1 MRRIGS
7 WLWRWTRR
15 LAYALVAV
23 VLVIIAVRVVDS
35 QMGPPLELWH
45 TEIPDEPRAAQ
56 INQMDWAA
64 YLAAE
69 RRVFA
74 QVEREVT
81 ARIPPEARTPENRF
95 FAESPIHP
103 PRFAQDWNRSFVL
116 EPALEQFGGRPRGA
130 VVLIH
135 GLTDAP
141 YSLRHVAELYRA
153 EGFVALGLRVPGHG
167 TVPAGLTEAVW
178 EDWTAATRMAMRE
191 ARRRAGPD
199 GVVHMVGYSNG
210 GALSLKH
217 AMDAVEDAS
226 LVRPDRVIV
235 VSPMVGVSPFARFA
249 GLAGLPAMLPRF
261 AKAAWL
267 SVLPEFNPFKYN
279 SFPVNAAVQSFRLTQ
294 EVQGQVRRLSRAG
307 RLDGLAPILAFQSLM
322 DFTVSTRALVDDFFA
337 LLPAN
342 GSELVIFDRNRGT
355 KLSFLL
361 RPAFDPAV
369 ERIVPDPP
377 RNWRLAIITN
387 RDENSLEMVARV
399 TPAGATEEEV
409 IPLPGLLYPR
419 DVYSLS
425 HVALPFP
432 ESDSLYGLR
441 PEPEGEFGVSLGA
454 TAIRG
459 ETGVLV
465 MALDSLVRI
474 SWNPFFAHMAGRIRE
489 ALPPR

>member
-1 MRRIGS
+1 MLRMRRIGS

-23 VLVIIAVRVVDS
+23 VFIIIAVRVVDS

-45 TEIPDEPRAAQ
+45 TVIPDEPRAAQ
-56 INQMDWAA
+56 IQHMDWGA

-74 QVEREVT
+74 QVDREVT
-81 ARIPPEARTPENRF
+81 ARLPPEARTPENRF
-95 FAESPIHP
+95 HAGSPIHA
-103 PRFAQDWNRSFVL
+103 PRFAHDWNRSFVL
-116 EPALEQFGGRPRGA
+116 EPEGTPRGA

-191 ARRRAGPD
+191 ARRRAGPS
-199 GVVHMVGYSNG
+199 GTVHMVGYSNG

-217 AMDAVEDAS
+217 AMDAVEDPA

-361 RPAFDPAV
+361 RPVFDPEV
-369 ERIVPDPP
+369 ERMMPDPP
-377 RNWRLAIITN
+377 RNFRLTILTN

-399 TPAGATEEEV
+399 TPAGAMEEEV
-409 IPLPGLLYPR
+409 IPLPGLVYPR

-432 ESDSLYGLR
+432 VDDSLYGLR
-441 PEPEGEFGVSLGA
+441 PEREAEFGISLGA

-474 SWNPFFAHMAGRIRE
+474 SWNPFFGHMAGRIRE

>member
-15 LAYALVAV
+15 LAYAALAV
-23 VLVIIAVRVVDS
+23 VLVVIVVRVVDS
-35 QMGPPLELWH
+35 QMGPPLDLWH
-45 TEIPDEPRAAQ
+45 TEIPDEPRAEL
-56 INQMDWAA
+56 INRMDWAA
-64 YLAAE
+64 WLAAE
-69 RRVFA
+69 QRVFA

-81 ARIPPEARTPENRF
+81 ARLPSEARTPENRF
-95 FAESPIHP
+95 FAGSPIHP
-103 PRFAQDWNRSFVL
+103 PRFARDWNRSFVL
-116 EPALEQFGGRPRGA
+116 EPALEQFGGAPRGA

-191 ARRRAGPD
+191 ARRRAGPN

-249 GLAGLPAMLPRF
+249 GLAGLPALLPRF

-267 SVLPEFNPFKYN
+267 SILPEFNPFKYN

-307 RLDGLAPILAFQSLM
+307 RLDGMAPILAFQSLM

-369 ERIVPDPP
+369 ERIIPDAP

-387 RDENSLEMVARV
+387 RDENSLEMVARI
-399 TPAGATEEEV
+399 TPAGSTEEEV
-409 IPLPGLLYPR
+409 VPLGLIYPR

-432 ESDSLYGLR
+432 ETDSLYGVR
-441 PEPEGEFGVSLGA
+441 PEREGEFGVSLGA

-474 SWNPFFAHMAGRIRE
+474 SWNPFFEHMAGRIRE
-489 ALPPR
+489 GLPAP

>member
-1 MRRIGS
+1 MGALAA

-15 LAYALVAV
+15 AAYALVAV
-23 VLVIIAVRVVDS
+23 LLVIIAVRVVDS
-35 QMGPPLELWH
+35 QTGPALELWH
-45 TEIPDEPRAAQ
+45 TEVPDDLKAEQLHRL
-56 INQMDWAA
+56 DWAG

-69 RRVFA
+69 QRVFA
-74 QVEREVT
+74 QVQREVT
-81 ARIPPEARTPENRF
+81 ARIPPEARTQENRF
-95 FAESPIHP
+95 FAGSPIHP

-116 EPALEQFGGRPRGA
+116 EPEGTPRGA

-141 YSLRHVAELYRA
+141 YSLRHVADLYRA

-178 EDWTAATRMAMRE
+178 QDWSAATRLALRE
-191 ARRRAGPD
+191 ARRRAGPT
-199 GVVHMVGYSNG
+199 GPVHVVGYSNG
-210 GALSLKH
+210 GALALKH
-217 AMDAVEDAS
+217 AMDAVEDS
-226 LVRPDRVIV
+226 GLVRPDRVIV

-249 GLAGLPAMLPRF
+249 GLASLPAMLPRF

-267 SVLPEFNPFKYN
+267 SLLPEFNPFKYN

-294 EVQGQVRRLSRAG
+294 ELQGQVRRLSRAG
-307 RLDGLAPILAFQSLM
+307 RLGGMAPVLAFQSLM
-322 DFTVSTRALVDDFFA
+322 DFTVSTKALVDDFFA

-369 ERIVPDPP
+369 ASLVPDPP
-377 RNWRLAIITN
+377 RNWRLTILTN
-387 RDENSLEMVARV
+387 RDENSLEVVARV
-399 TPAGATEEEV
+399 TEAGATEEQV
-409 IPLPGLLYPR
+409 VPLGQYYPR

-432 ESDSLYGLR
+432 VTDSLYGLR
-441 PEPEGEFGVSLGA
+441 PEPEAEFGISLGA

-474 SWNPFFAHMAGRIRE
+474 SWNPFFPYMARRIQE

>member
-1 MRRIGS
+1 MRAIGT

-15 LAYALVAV
+15 AAYALVAILLIIIV
-23 VLVIIAVRVVDS
+23 VRAVDS
-35 QMGPPLELWH
+35 QTGPALEFWH
-45 TEIPDEPRAAQ
+45 TEVPDDLKAEQ
-56 INQMDWAA
+56 INRLDWAG

-69 RRVFA
+69 QRVFA
-74 QVEREVT
+74 QVQREVT
-81 ARIPPEARTPENRF
+81 ALLPPEARTQENRF
-95 FAESPIHP
+95 FAGSPVHP
-103 PRFAQDWNRSFVL
+103 PRFAQDWNRSFAL
-116 EPALEQFGGRPRGA
+116 EPQGPPRGA

-178 EDWTAATRMAMRE
+178 QDWSAATRLALRE
-191 ARRRAGPD
+191 ARRRAGPT
-199 GVVHMVGYSNG
+199 GAVHVVGYSNG
-210 GALSLKH
+210 GALALKH
-217 AMDAVEDAS
+217 AMDAVEDQN

-249 GLAGLPAMLPRF
+249 GLAALPAMLPRF

-267 SVLPEFNPFKYN
+267 SLLPEFNPFKYN

-294 EVQGQVRRLSRAG
+294 ELQGQVRRLSRAG
-307 RLDGLAPILAFQSLM
+307 RLGGMAPVLAFQSLM
-322 DFTVSTRALVDDFFA
+322 DFTVSTQALVDDFFN

-369 ERIVPDPP
+369 ASLVPDPP
-377 RNWRLAIITN
+377 RNWRLTILTN
-387 RDENSLEMVARV
+387 RDENSLEMVARI
-399 TPAGATEEEV
+399 TEAGATEEQV
-409 IPLPGLLYPR
+409 VPLDLHYPR

-432 ESDSLYGLR
+432 VTDSLYGLR
-441 PEPEGEFGVSLGA
+441 PEPEAEFGISLGA

-474 SWNPFFAHMAGRIRE
+474 SWNPFFSYMAGRIQE

>member
-1 MRRIGS
+1 MRGFGR

-15 LAYALVAV
+15 TAYALVAV
-23 VLVIIAVRVVDS
+23 VVVILAVRVVDS
-35 QMGPPLELWH
+35 QTGPALELWH
-45 TEIPDEPRAAQ
+45 TEAPDEPRAEQ
-56 INQMDWAA
+56 IQRMDWAA
-64 YLAAE
+64 YIAAE
-69 RRVFA
+69 ERVFE
-74 QVEREVT
+74 QVKREVT
-81 ARIPPEARTPENRF
+81 ARLPPEAWSRENRF
-95 FAESPIHP
+95 FAGSPVHA

-116 EPALEQFGGRPRGA
+116 EPALEQFGGAPRGA

-141 YSLRHVAELYRA
+141 YSLRHVAELYRD

-178 EDWTAATRMAMRE
+178 QDWSAATRMALRE
-191 ARRRAGPD
+191 ARRRAGPS
-199 GVVHMVGYSNG
+199 GAVHVAGYSNG
-210 GALSLKH
+210 GALALKH
-217 AMDAVEDAS
+217 AMDALEDPS

-249 GLAGLPAMLPRF
+249 GLAGLPALLPRF

-294 EVQGQVRRLSRAG
+294 ELQGQARRLSRAG
-307 RLDGLAPILAFQSLM
+307 RLGGLAPVLAFQSLM

-355 KLSFLL
+355 RLSFLL

-369 ERIVPDPP
+369 ESLVPAPP
-377 RNWRLAIITN
+377 RNWRLTILTN

-399 TPAGATEEEV
+399 TEAGATEEQV
-409 IPLPGLLYPR
+409 VPLGLSYPR
-419 DVYSLS
+419 EVYSLS

-432 ESDSLYGLR
+432 VTDSLYGLR
-441 PEPEGEFGVSLGA
+441 PEPEAEFGVSLGA

-474 SWNPFFAHMAGRIRE
+474 SWNPFFPYLAQRVRD
-489 ALPPR
+489 ALPRR

>member
-1 MRRIGS
+1 MRALGA

-15 LAYALVAV
+15 AAYALAAV
-23 VLVIIAVRVVDS
+23 VLVIIVVRGVES
-35 QMGPPLELWH
+35 QMGPPLDLWH

-56 INQMDWAA
+56 INHMDWAA

-69 RRVFA
+69 QRVFA

-81 ARIPPEARTPENRF
+81 ARIPPESRTQENRF
-95 FAESPIHP
+95 FAGSPIHP
-103 PRFAQDWNRSFVL
+103 QRFAHDWNRSFVL
-116 EPALEQFGGRPRGA
+116 EPEGPPRGA

-178 EDWTAATRMAMRE
+178 EDWTAAARMAMRE
-191 ARRRAGPD
+191 ARRRAGPT
-199 GVVHMVGYSNG
+199 GAVHMVGYSNG

-217 AMDAVEDAS
+217 AMDAVEDSS

-235 VSPMVGVSPFARFA
+235 ISPMVGVSAFARFA
-249 GLAGLPAMLPRF
+249 GLAGLPALLPRF

-294 EVQGQVRRLSRAG
+294 EVQGQVRRLARAG
-307 RLDGLAPILAFQSLM
+307 RLDGMAPVLAFQSLM
-322 DFTVSTRALVDDFFA
+322 DFTVSTRALVSEFFN
-337 LLPAN
+337 LLPPN

-369 ERIVPDPP
+369 ESLVPDPP
-377 RNWRLAIITN
+377 RNWRLTVVTN
-387 RDENSLEMVARV
+387 RDENSLEVVARI
-399 TPAGATEEEV
+399 TEPGATEERV
-409 IPLPGLLYPR
+409 VPLGLAYPR
-419 DVYSLS
+419 DIYSLS

-432 ESDSLYGLR
+432 VTDSLYGLR
-441 PEPEGEFGVSLGA
+441 PEPEAEFGVSLGA

-465 MALDSLVRI
+465 LALDSLVRI
-474 SWNPFFAHMAGRIRE
+474 SWNPFFPYMATRIGE

>member
-1 MRRIGS
+1 MRRLGG

-15 LAYALVAV
+15 LAYALAAV
-23 VLVIIAVRVVDS
+23 VLIIIVVRVVDS
-35 QMGPPLELWH
+35 QTGPALELWH
-45 TEIPDEPRAAQ
+45 TEVPNDLRAEQ
-56 INQMDWAA
+56 INRLDWAG
-64 YLAAE
+64 YIAAE
-69 RRVFA
+69 QRVFE
-74 QVEREVT
+74 QVRREVT
-81 ARIPPEARTPENRF
+81 ARLQPEARTQENRF
-95 FAESPIHP
+95 FEGSPIHP

-116 EPALEQFGGRPRGA
+116 EPEGAPRGA

-178 EDWTAATRMAMRE
+178 EDWSAATRLAMRE
-191 ARRRAGPD
+191 ARRRAGPN
-199 GVVHMVGYSNG
+199 GAVHMVGYSNG
-210 GALSLKH
+210 GALALKH
-217 AMDAVEDAS
+217 AMDAVEDPN
-226 LVRPDRVIV
+226 LLRPDRVIV

-249 GLAGLPAMLPRF
+249 GLAGLPALLPRF

-294 EVQGQVRRLSRAG
+294 QVQGQVRRLSRAG
-307 RLDGLAPILAFQSLM
+307 RLEGMAPVLAFQSLM

-342 GSELVIFDRNRGT
+342 GSELVIFDRNRST

-369 ERIVPDPP
+369 ERLVPDPP
-377 RNWRLAIITN
+377 RPFRLTVITN
-387 RDENSLEMVARV
+387 RDENSTEVVARV
-399 TPAGATEEEV
+399 TPAGAMEEQV
-409 IPLPGLLYPR
+409 VPLGLHYPR

-432 ESDSLYGLR
+432 VTDSLYGLR
-441 PEPEGEFGVSLGA
+441 PEVEAEFGVSLGA

-474 SWNPFFAHMAGRIRE
+474 SWNPFFPYMSARIGE
-489 ALPPR
+489 TLPPR

>member
-1 MRRIGS
+1 MHGIAS

-23 VLVIIAVRVVDS
+23 LLVVIVVRMVDS
-35 QMGPPLELWH
+35 QTGPALELWH
-45 TEIPDEPRAAQ
+45 TQIPDDLRAEQ
-56 INQMDWAA
+56 INRLDWAG

-69 RRVFA
+69 QRIFD
-74 QVEREVT
+74 QVRREVT
-81 ARIPPEARTPENRF
+81 TQLPLEQRTLENRF
-95 FAESPIHP
+95 FAGSPIHP
-103 PRFAQDWNRSFVL
+103 PGFAQDWNRSFVL
-116 EPALEQFGGRPRGA
+116 EPEGSPRGA
-130 VVLIH
+130 VVLVH

-153 EGFVALGLRVPGHG
+153 AGFVALGLRVPGHG
-167 TVPAGLTEAVW
+167 TVPAGLTVAAW
-178 EDWTAATRMAMRE
+178 EDWTAATRLALRE
-191 ARRRAGPD
+191 ARRRAGPTAP
-199 GVVHMVGYSNG
+199 VHIVGYSNG
-210 GALSLKH
+210 GALALKH
-217 AMDAVEDAS
+217 AMDAVEDPS
-226 LVRPDRVIV
+226 LVQPARVV
-235 VSPMVGVSPFARFA
+235 VISPMVGVSGFARFA
-249 GLAGLPAMLPRF
+249 GLASLPAMLPRF

-267 SVLPEFNPFKYN
+267 SILPEFNPFKYN

-294 EVQGQVRRLSRAG
+294 QVQGQARRLSRAG
-307 RLDGLAPILAFQSLM
+307 RLEGMAPVLAFQSLM
-322 DFTVSTRALVDDFFA
+322 DFTVSTQALVNDFFA

-377 RNWRLAIITN
+377 RNWRLTVITN
-387 RDENSLEMVARV
+387 RDDTSTEVVARV
-399 TPAGATEEEV
+399 TPAGATQEEV
-409 IPLPGLLYPR
+409 VPLGLQYPR

-425 HVALPFP
+425 HIALPFP
-432 ESDSLYGLR
+432 VTDSLYGLS
-441 PEPEGEFGVSLGA
+441 PEAEAEFGVSLGA

-474 SWNPFFAHMAGRIRE
+474 SWNPFFPYMAGRIGQV
-489 ALPPR
+489 LPPR

>member
-1 MRRIGS
+1 MMRMRRIGS

-15 LAYALVAV
+15 LAYALAAV
-23 VLVIIAVRVVDS
+23 LLVIIVVRVVDS
-35 QMGPPLELWH
+35 QTGPALELWH
-45 TEIPDEPRAAQ
+45 TEIPDDLRAAE
-56 INQMDWAA
+56 INRLDWAG

-69 RRVFA
+69 QRVFA

-81 ARIPPEARTPENRF
+81 ARLPPEARTPENRF
-95 FAESPIHP
+95 FAGSPIHP
-103 PRFAQDWNRSFVL
+103 PRFANDWNRSFVL
-116 EPALEQFGGRPRGA
+116 EPEGTPRGA

-178 EDWTAATRMAMRE
+178 EDWSAATRLAMRE
-191 ARRRAGPD
+191 ARRRAGPN

-217 AMDAVEDAS
+217 AMDAVEDAG

-249 GLAGLPAMLPRF
+249 GLAGLPALLPRF

-267 SVLPEFNPFKYN
+267 SILPEFNPFKYN

-307 RLDGLAPILAFQSLM
+307 RLDGMAPVLAFQSLM
-322 DFTVSTRALVDDFFA
+322 DFTVSTKALVDDFFA

-369 ERIVPDPP
+369 ERIIPDPP
-377 RNWRLAIITN
+377 RNWRLTIVTN

-399 TPAGATEEEV
+399 TPPGATEEEV
-409 IPLPGLLYPR
+409 VPLGLYYPR

-432 ESDSLYGLR
+432 VTDSLYGLR
-441 PEPEGEFGVSLGA
+441 PEPEAEFGVSLGA

-474 SWNPFFAHMAGRIRE
+474 SWNPFFSYMAGRIGG
-489 ALPPR
+489 ALPAR

>member
-1 MRRIGS
+1 MGALGR

-15 LAYALVAV
+15 AAYALVAI
-23 VLVIIAVRVVDS
+23 VLVIIVVRVVDS
-35 QMGPPLELWH
+35 QTGPALELWH
-45 TEIPDEPRAAQ
+45 TEVPDDLKAEQ
-56 INQMDWAA
+56 IHRLDWAG
-64 YLAAE
+64 YMAAE
-69 RRVFA
+69 QRVFA
-74 QVEREVT
+74 QVQREVT
-81 ARIPPEARTPENRF
+81 ARIPPAAQTQENRF
-95 FAESPIHP
+95 FAGSPIHP

-116 EPALEQFGGRPRGA
+116 EPEGTPRGA

-141 YSLRHVAELYRA
+141 YSLRHAAELYRA

-178 EDWTAATRMAMRE
+178 QDWSAATRLALRE
-191 ARRRAGPD
+191 ARRRAGPT
-199 GVVHMVGYSNG
+199 GAVHVVGYSNG
-210 GALSLKH
+210 GALALKH
-217 AMDAVEDAS
+217 AMDAVEDPG

-294 EVQGQVRRLSRAG
+294 ELQGQVRRLSRAG
-307 RLDGLAPILAFQSLM
+307 RLDSMAPVLAFQSLM
-322 DFTVSTRALVDDFFA
+322 DFTVSTQALVNDFFN

-369 ERIVPDPP
+369 DSLVPDPP
-377 RNWRLAIITN
+377 RNWRLTILTN

-399 TPAGATEEEV
+399 TEAGATEERIV
-409 IPLPGLLYPR
+409 PLGLYYPR

-432 ESDSLYGLR
+432 VTDSLYGLR
-441 PEPEGEFGVSLGA
+441 PEPEAEFGISLGA

-474 SWNPFFAHMAGRIRE
+474 SWNPFFPYMSERIRE

>member
-15 LAYALVAV
+15 LGYALAAV
-23 VLVIIAVRVVDS
+23 LLIIIVVRVVDS
-35 QMGPPLELWH
+35 QTGPALELWH
-45 TEIPDEPRAAQ
+45 TEIPDEPRAEQ
-56 INQMDWAA
+56 INRMDWAG

-69 RRVFA
+69 QRVFA

-81 ARIPPEARTPENRF
+81 ARLPPEARTPENRF
-95 FAESPIHP
+95 FAGSPIHP
-103 PRFAQDWNRSFVL
+103 PRFAHDWNRSFVL
-116 EPALEQFGGRPRGA
+116 EPEGAPRGA

-178 EDWTAATRMAMRE
+178 EDWSAATRMAMRE
-191 ARRRAGPD
+191 ARRRAGPA
-199 GVVHMVGYSNG
+199 GIVHMVGYSNG

-217 AMDAVEDAS
+217 AMDAVEDPA
-226 LVRPDRVIV
+226 LVRPERVIV
-235 VSPMVGVSPFARFA
+235 VSPMVGISPFARFA
-249 GLAGLPAMLPRF
+249 GLAGLPALLPRF

-267 SVLPEFNPFKYN
+267 SILPEFNPFKYN

-294 EVQGQVRRLSRAG
+294 AVQGQARRLSRAG

-369 ERIVPDPP
+369 ERIIPDPP
-377 RNWRLAIITN
+377 RNWRLTIVTN
-387 RDENSLEMVARV
+387 RNENSLEMVARI
-399 TPAGATEEEV
+399 TPAGATAEEV
-409 IPLPGLLYPR
+409 VPLDLTYPR

-432 ESDSLYGLR
+432 VTDSLYGLR
-441 PEPEGEFGVSLGA
+441 PENEAEFGVSLGA

-474 SWNPFFAHMAGRIRE
+474 SWNPFFSYMADRIGG
-489 ALPPR
+489 ALPAR

>member
-1 MRRIGS
+1 MLPMRRIGS

-23 VLVIIAVRVVDS
+23 LLIIVAVRVVDS

-56 INQMDWAA
+56 IQHMDWAA

-69 RRVFA
+69 QRVFA

-81 ARIPPEARTPENRF
+81 ARLPPEARTPENRF
-95 FAESPIHP
+95 YAGSPIHP

-116 EPALEQFGGRPRGA
+116 EPEGTLRGA

-191 ARRRAGPD
+191 ARRRAGPS

-217 AMDAVEDAS
+217 AMDALEDPR

-361 RPAFDPAV
+361 RPVFDPEV
-369 ERIVPDPP
+369 ERMVPDPP
-377 RNWRLAIITN
+377 RNFRLTILTN

-399 TPAGATEEEV
+399 TPAGAIEEQV
-409 IPLPGLLYPR
+409 IPLPGLVYPR

-432 ESDSLYGLR
+432 VGDSLYGLR
-441 PEPEGEFGVSLGA
+441 PEREAEFGISLGA

-474 SWNPFFAHMAGRIRE
+474 SWNPFFEHMAGRIRE

>member
-1 MRRIGS
+1 MRGMGLR
-7 WLWRWTRR
+7 LWRWTRR
-15 LAYALVAV
+15 LAYALVAILV
-23 VLVIIAVRVVDS
+23 VILIVRVVDS
-35 QMGPPLELWH
+35 QTGPALELWH
-45 TEIPDEPRAAQ
+45 TEVPDDLRAEQ
-56 INQMDWAA
+56 INRLDWAG

-69 RRVFA
+69 QRVFE
-74 QVEREVT
+74 QVRREVT
-81 ARIPPEARTPENRF
+81 ALLPPEARTEGNRF
-95 FAESPIHP
+95 FAGSPIHP

-116 EPALEQFGGRPRGA
+116 EPPQDRFGGMPRGA
-130 VVLIH
+130 VVLLH

-153 EGFVALGLRVPGHG
+153 AGFVALGLRVPGHG

-178 EDWTAATRMAMRE
+178 EDWIAATRMAMRE
-191 ARRRAGPD
+191 ARCRAGP
-199 GVVHMVGYSNG
+199 GGALHIVGYSNG
-210 GALSLKH
+210 GALALKH
-217 AMDAVEDAS
+217 AMDAMEDAS

-294 EVQGQVRRLSRAG
+294 QVQGQVRRLSRAG
-307 RLDGLAPILAFQSLM
+307 RLEGMAPILAFQSLM
-322 DFTVSTRALVDDFFA
+322 DFTVSTKALVDDFFA
-337 LLPAN
+337 LLPPN

-369 ERIVPDPP
+369 ERMIPAPP
-377 RNWRLAIITN
+377 RNWRLTILTN
-387 RDENSLEMVARV
+387 RDENSAEMVARI
-399 TPAGATEEEV
+399 TPAGAMEEQV
-409 IPLPGLLYPR
+409 VPLGLTYPR

-441 PEPEGEFGVSLGA
+441 PEREAEFGVSLGA

-474 SWNPFFAHMAGRIRE
+474 SWNPFYSYMSGRIAE
-489 ALPPR
+489 GLPAR